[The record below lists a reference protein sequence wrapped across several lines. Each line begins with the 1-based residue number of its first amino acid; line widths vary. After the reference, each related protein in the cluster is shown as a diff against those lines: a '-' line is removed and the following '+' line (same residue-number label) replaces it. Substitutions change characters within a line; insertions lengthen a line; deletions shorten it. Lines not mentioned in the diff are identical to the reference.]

1 MSYTVVKEGAWRGV
15 REGEGGKEKGGR
27 EKEEM
32 WENRRDRFFFGEI
45 WGGWFMD
52 GEHRDEAEQMVSMC
66 VTRSHGCR
74 FGGGTL
80 LLALHFLT
88 SIFYF
93 FLLCIFLQSFSWEA
107 RTIEGECSFEH
118 TDRRRFLFERIL
130 TSADGVA

>member
-15 REGEGGKEKGGR
+15 REGEGGTEKGGR

-32 WENRRDRFFFGEI
+32 WENRRDRFFLGEI

-88 SIFYF
+88 SSLFWFFFSFVYF
-93 FLLCIFLQSFSWEA
+93 FAIFFLGGS
-107 RTIEGECSFEH
+107 
-118 TDRRRFLFERIL
+118 DNRRRMLF
-130 TSADGVA
+130 